1 MSFIIKKKI
10 LKPYFKMYLR
20 KLEKWC
26 KVDLS
31 ILIKSMVSL
40 LPIYSQT
47 LSRYFIKPFVDIS
60 ENLFPNIP
68 SKSNLFLLL
77 STRTFSLKT
86 SPNVSSKLLT
96 MSDQNF
102 SQYPLNPSKKYHF
115 KPSPNIFKNLLP
127 ISTKTFSQYLYFGLT
142 KYPFLFLA
150 VVVES

>member
-102 SQYPLNPSKKYHF
+102 SQYPLNPSK
-115 KPSPNIFKNLLP
+115 NIISNLLP
-127 ISTKTFSQYLYFGLT
+127 ISSKTFSQYLL
-142 KYPFLFLA
+142 KPFPNISTLA
-150 VVVES
+150 

>member
-60 ENLFPNIP
+60 ENFFPNIP

-77 STRTFSLKT
+77 STRP
-86 SPNVSSKLLT
+86 SPSKPRP
-96 MSDQNF
+96 MSHQNF
-102 SQYPLNPSKKYHF
+102 SQCLIKTFPNIPSTLLKISFQTFSQYLQ
-115 KPSPNIFKNLLP
+115 KPSPNI
-127 ISTKTFSQYLYFGLT
+127 Y
-142 KYPFLFLA
+142 
-150 VVVES
+150 